1 MYLDYEVKI
10 PDSRHGITRKTIR
23 GITYIYYAYD
33 RKYSADKHYTIPKN
47 TTIGKC
53 LDASAETM
61 YPNTN
66 FLKYFPEAVLPET
79 REIADRSACLRI
91 GAFIVIR
98 KVIAEYHLDE
108 IIGRLIGK
116 EAGLFLDLA
125 AYSIVTENNAGQ
137 YYPDYAYNHPLFTQ
151 GMKLYSDS
159 KVSSFINSITRDQ
172 CIAFQNEWN
181 NRHDHREKIYITY
194 DSTNKNCQ
202 VGDLEC
208 VEIGHPKDDD
218 GKPVLNYSIAYDHNN
233 SEPLYY
239 EEYSGSIVDVSQL
252 QQMLEKAKGYG
263 YRQVG
268 FILDR
273 GYFSKENIHFMDKNG
288 YEFIIMMKGMKSL
301 VRDLVLSVKGS
312 FEEKREFSLRDYKV
326 NGLTVEHQLYPSDE
340 KKRYFHI
347 FYNEWKQT
355 SERENVEEKIDR
367 MALYLREHQG
377 MKLNLSKEFGRY
389 FDLIFY
395 HEGQDDEKFMYGRE
409 RYEVI
414 DEEISLCGYFV
425 IITSEKLSAADALDL
440 YKSRDASEELFREDK
455 TFLGDRTMRCQTNE
469 ALHAKI
475 FIEFV
480 ALIIRNR
487 MHFLLKEQM
496 LKTHHKENYMTVP
509 AAIHE
514 LEKIEI
520 VRHIDREYS
529 MDYAVTATQKSI
541 LKAFDLAE
549 PNVRKQAAGI
559 NEDLKSYNMKEV
571 LNNVLSGSERS

>member
-10 PDSRHGITRKTIR
+10 PNSKHGITRKTIR

-33 RKYSADKHYTIPKN
+33 RKYSSEKHYSVPKN

-53 LDASAETM
+53 LDTSSETM

-66 FLKYFPEAVLPET
+66 FLKYFPEAELPQVNET
-79 REIADRSACLRI
+79 SGRSACLRI
-91 GAFIVIR
+91 GAFLVIR
-98 KVIAEYHLDE
+98 KIIAGYHLDE

-116 EAGLFLDLA
+116 DAGLFLDLA

-137 YYPDYAYNHPLFTQ
+137 YYPDYAYNHPLFTRK
-151 GMKLYSDS
+151 MKLYSDS
-159 KVSSFINSITRDQ
+159 KVSSFINDITRDQ

-181 NRHDHREKIYITY
+181 SRHDHREKIYITY

-202 VGDLEC
+202 AGDLEC
-208 VEIGHPKDDD
+208 VEIGHPKDDN

-239 EEYSGSIVDVSQL
+239 EEYPGSIVDVSQL
-252 QQMLEKAKGYG
+252 QIMLLKAKGYG

-312 FEEKREFSLRDYKV
+312 FEEKREYSLRDYRV
-326 NGLTVEHQLYPSDE
+326 NGITVKHHLYPSDE
-340 KKRYFHI
+340 KECYFHI
-347 FYNEWKQT
+347 YYNERKQT
-355 SERENVEEKIDR
+355 SEREIFEEKIDR
-367 MALYLREHQG
+367 MSLYLQEHQG
-377 MKLNLSKEFGRY
+377 MKLDLGHEFRKY
-389 FDLIFY
+389 FDLIYY

-409 RYEVI
+409 RYNVI
-414 DEEISLCGYFV
+414 DEEIALCGYFV
-425 IITSEKLSAADALDL
+425 IITSEKMDAAEALDL
-440 YKSRDASEELFREDK
+440 YKSRDASEKLFREDK

-509 AAIHE
+509 AAIRE

-520 VRHIDREYS
+520 VRQPDREYYL
-529 MDYAVTATQKSI
+529 DYSVTATQKSI
-541 LKAFDLAE
+541 LKAFGLTEA
-549 PNVRKQAAGI
+549 NVRKQAVEI
-559 NEDLKSYNMKEV
+559 NDDLKSFIVKEA
-571 LNNVLSGSERS
+571 

>member
-10 PDSRHGITRKTIR
+10 PNSKHGITRKTIR

-33 RKYSADKHYTIPKN
+33 RKYSSEKHYSVPKN

-53 LDASAETM
+53 LDASSETM

-66 FLKYFPEAVLPET
+66 FLKYFPEAELPQVNET
-79 REIADRSACLRI
+79 SGRSACLRI
-91 GAFIVIR
+91 GAFLVIR
-98 KVIAEYHLDE
+98 KIIAGYHLDE

-116 EAGLFLDLA
+116 DAGLFLDLA

-137 YYPDYAYNHPLFTQ
+137 YYPDYAYNHPLFTRK
-151 GMKLYSDS
+151 MKLYSDS
-159 KVSSFINSITRDQ
+159 KVSSFINDITRDQ

-181 NRHDHREKIYITY
+181 SRHDHREKIYITY

-202 VGDLEC
+202 AGDLEC
-208 VEIGHPKDDD
+208 VEIGHPKDDN

-239 EEYSGSIVDVSQL
+239 EEYPGSIVDVSQL
-252 QQMLEKAKGYG
+252 QIMLLKAKGYG

-312 FEEKREFSLRDYKV
+312 FEEKREYSLRDYRV
-326 NGLTVEHQLYPSDE
+326 NGITVKHHLYPSDE
-340 KKRYFHI
+340 KERYFHI
-347 FYNEWKQT
+347 YYNERKQT
-355 SERENVEEKIDR
+355 SEREIFEEKIDR
-367 MALYLREHQG
+367 MSLYLQEHQG
-377 MKLNLSKEFGRY
+377 MKLDLGHEFRKY
-389 FDLIFY
+389 FDLIYY

-409 RYEVI
+409 RYNVI
-414 DEEISLCGYFV
+414 DEEIALCGYFV
-425 IITSEKLSAADALDL
+425 IITSEKMDAAEALDL
-440 YKSRDASEELFREDK
+440 YKSRDASEKLFREDK

-469 ALHAKI
+469 ALNAKI

-509 AAIHE
+509 AAIRE

-520 VRHIDREYS
+520 VRQPDREYYL
-529 MDYAVTATQKSI
+529 DYSVTATQKSI
-541 LKAFDLAE
+541 LKAFGLTEA
-549 PNVRKQAAGI
+549 NVRKQAVDI
-559 NEDLKSYNMKEV
+559 NDDLKSFIAKEA
-571 LNNVLSGSERS
+571 

>member
-10 PDSRHGITRKTIR
+10 PNSKHGITRKTIR

-33 RKYSADKHYTIPKN
+33 RKYSSEKHYSVPKN

-53 LDASAETM
+53 LDTSSETM

-66 FLKYFPEAVLPET
+66 FLKYFPEAELPQVNET
-79 REIADRSACLRI
+79 SGRSACLRI
-91 GAFIVIR
+91 GAFLVIR
-98 KVIAEYHLDE
+98 KIIAGYHLDE

-116 EAGLFLDLA
+116 DAGLFLDLA

-137 YYPDYAYNHPLFTQ
+137 YYPDYAYNHPLFTRK
-151 GMKLYSDS
+151 MKLYSDS
-159 KVSSFINSITRDQ
+159 KVSSFINDITRDQ

-181 NRHDHREKIYITY
+181 SRHDHREKIYITY

-202 VGDLEC
+202 AGDLEC
-208 VEIGHPKDDD
+208 VEIGHPKDDN

-239 EEYSGSIVDVSQL
+239 EEYPGSIVDVSQL
-252 QQMLEKAKGYG
+252 QIMLLKAKGYG

-273 GYFSKENIHFMDKNG
+273 GYFSKENIHFMDKND

-312 FEEKREFSLRDYKV
+312 FEEKREYSLRDYRV
-326 NGLTVEHQLYPSDE
+326 NGITVKHHLYPSDE
-340 KKRYFHI
+340 KERYFHI
-347 FYNEWKQT
+347 YYNERKQT
-355 SERENVEEKIDR
+355 SEREIFEEKIDR
-367 MALYLREHQG
+367 MSLYLQEHQG
-377 MKLNLSKEFGRY
+377 MKLDLGHEFRKY
-389 FDLIFY
+389 FDLIYY

-409 RYEVI
+409 RYNVI
-414 DEEISLCGYFV
+414 DEEIALCGYFV
-425 IITSEKLSAADALDL
+425 IITSEKMDAAEALDL
-440 YKSRDASEELFREDK
+440 YKSRDASEKLFREDK

-509 AAIHE
+509 AAIRE

-520 VRHIDREYS
+520 VRQPDREYYL
-529 MDYAVTATQKSI
+529 DYSVTATQKSI
-541 LKAFDLAE
+541 LKAFGLTEA
-549 PNVRKQAAGI
+549 NVRKQAVEI
-559 NEDLKSYNMKEV
+559 NDDLKSFIAKEA
-571 LNNVLSGSERS
+571 